1 MGLFKKNGDLFK
13 DLKPQQSFFMGAGWG
28 VAVAV
33 TILLIVFMVSLLG
46 SSGSADKKLA
56 VVNTNTNVAPTQPA
70 QPTPPVADASKLP
83 SVTNSDYIQGD
94 KNAQLTLI
102 EYSDFQCPFCSRH
115 TPTLDKVLDE
125 YKGKVRLVFRHFPL
139 NSIHPQAQK
148 AAEAAECAGEQGK
161 FWEMHD
167 KIFAN
172 QTAISVENL
181 KSYASALGLNASQF
195 NDCLDNDKYAS
206 KVQQQM
212 QGGAAAGVTG
222 TPATF
227 IGDQL
232 VKGAVPYENLKSI
245 IDSKLK

>member
-1 MGLFKKNGDLFK
+1 MTFFKKDGDLFK
-13 DLKPQQSFFMGAGWG
+13 DLKPKQSFFMGAGWG
-28 VAVAV
+28 IAVAV

-46 SSGSADKKLA
+46 GSGPTNTEVAIQ
-56 VVNTNTNVAPTQPA
+56 NTNTNVAPTAPT
-70 QPTPPVADASKLP
+70 QPTPPVVDASKLP
-83 SVTNSDYIQGD
+83 PVTSEDNIQGD
-94 KNAQLTLI
+94 LNAQLTLI
-102 EYSDFQCPFCSRH
+102 SYSDFQCPYCARH
-115 TPTLDKVLDE
+115 IPTLDKIMDE
-125 YKGKVRLVFRHFPL
+125 YKGKVKLIFRHFPL

-148 AAEAAECAGEQGK
+148 AAEAAECAAEQGK

-172 QTAISVENL
+172 QKAITVDNL
-181 KSYASALGLNASQF
+181 KSYAGGLGLSSSQF
-195 NDCLDNDKYAS
+195 DNCLDSGKYAS
-206 KVQQQM
+206 KVQSQM

-227 IGDQL
+227 VGDQL